1 MDNFSEFERPLAPQK
16 DSGSIIS
23 HAWENYKGIF
33 IYALLYVVIASVI
46 GFVFSLFLPGGNAET
61 PCPPVE
67 SGQCLPDWRV
77 DPAIAGQK
85 ADRNGRVARRRL
97 CRVFAGGYPVRK
109 QSGLN
114 ALAAIRSNF

>member
-46 GFVFSLFLPGGNAET
+46 GFVFSLFLPGGNTET
-61 PCPPVE
+61 YKEIIILKIEEPIPIE
-67 SGQCLPDWRV
+67 L
-77 DPAIAGQK
+77 
-85 ADRNGRVARRRL
+85 
-97 CRVFAGGYPVRK
+97 
-109 QSGLN
+109 
-114 ALAAIRSNF
+114 